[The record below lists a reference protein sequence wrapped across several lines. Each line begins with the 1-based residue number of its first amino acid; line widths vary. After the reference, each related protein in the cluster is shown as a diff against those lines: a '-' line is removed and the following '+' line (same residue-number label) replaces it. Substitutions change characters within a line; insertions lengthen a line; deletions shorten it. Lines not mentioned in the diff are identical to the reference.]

1 MINEEELLKI
11 ENIKRKYP
19 DSKAALMPVLYF
31 FQEKY
36 GFISDDSIKEISQLL
51 NISEVDIKGV
61 VSFYEMFHEKP
72 KGKYIVQVCTNISCM
87 LCNSENILKAV
98 EKKLGIKC
106 GETTKDNLF
115 TLEEVECLGSCGTA
129 PVISINNRYY
139 ENMTEEKIN
148 SLFDN
153 LK

>member
-19 DSKAALMPVLYF
+19 DSKAALMPVLYL

-36 GFISDDSIKEISQLL
+36 GFISVDSIKEISQLL
-51 NISEVDIKGV
+51 NISEADIKGV